1 MSKRVMISQ
10 PMAGRT
16 NVDIL
21 TKRNET
27 REYLKWL
34 GFDEVVDTVF
44 FDLVSCK
51 TRLMENGKIHPDL
64 YLLGRAMIAMSECD
78 AVFFCHGWESAR
90 GCQIEHAA
98 AEAYGLKIIHEKE
111 KTNE

>member
-1 MSKRVMISQ
+1 MSKKVMVSQ

-16 NVDIL
+16 IEDIL
-21 TKRNET
+21 SKRNET
-27 REYLKWL
+27 REALKRL

-51 TRLMENGKIHPDL
+51 TRLMENGITHPDL
-64 YLLGRAMIAMSECD
+64 YLLGRTLIAMSECD

-90 GCQIEHAA
+90 GCQIEYVT
-98 AEAYGLKIIHEKE
+98 AEAYGLKIMIERE
-111 KTNE
+111 RIDE